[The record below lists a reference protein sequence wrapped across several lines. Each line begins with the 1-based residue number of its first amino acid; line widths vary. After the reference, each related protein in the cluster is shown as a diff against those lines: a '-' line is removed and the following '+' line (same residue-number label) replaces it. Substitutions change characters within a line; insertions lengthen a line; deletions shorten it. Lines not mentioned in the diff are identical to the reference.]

1 MKIKFY
7 ESVDDNLLKFAV
19 IISKSMGKWVFCKHS
34 ERDTFEIPGGHRE
47 PEESILDTARRELKE
62 ETGAIEFNIRP
73 VCVYSVTGKN
83 DVNKSGEETFGMLF
97 FSEIYSFEAEL
108 HSEMEKIV
116 FFDSQPAAMTY
127 PLIQPFLIE
136 EFEKRNK
143 MKTDVYECCPIFE
156 NDKYLLRFVSEDD
169 CNDLLK
175 VYSDVKAVPFFN
187 SDNCGG
193 DDFHYT
199 TEARMQEAIKYWIW
213 EYEQKGFVRWS
224 IVDKSRKEIIGT
236 IELFHRDE
244 KDYFTD
250 CGLLRLDVRSDYEI
264 ETEIH
269 KILSLVLRS
278 TFDMFTCSMIATK
291 IVPEAVE
298 RIKAVEKMSFEA
310 RDEKL
315 VGHDGTEY
323 GFYYALKEGDWFSN

>member
-1 MKIKFY
+1 M
-7 ESVDDNLLKFAV
+7 
-19 IISKSMGKWVFCKHS
+19 
-34 ERDTFEIPGGHRE
+34 
-47 PEESILDTARRELKE
+47 
-62 ETGAIEFNIRP
+62 
-73 VCVYSVTGKN
+73 
-83 DVNKSGEETFGMLF
+83 
-97 FSEIYSFEAEL
+97 
-108 HSEMEKIV
+108 
-116 FFDSQPAAMTY
+116 
-127 PLIQPFLIE
+127 
-136 EFEKRNK
+136 
-143 MKTDVYECCPIFE
+143 
-156 NDKYLLRFVSEDD
+156 
-169 CNDLLK
+169 
-175 VYSDVKAVPFFN
+175 
-187 SDNCGG
+187 
-193 DDFHYT
+193 
-199 TEARMQEAIKYWIW
+199 
-213 EYEQKGFVRWS
+213 
-224 IVDKSRKEIIGT
+224 DKSRKEIIGT

>member
-7 ESVDDNLLKFAV
+7 ESVDDDLLKFAV

-47 PEESILDTARRELKE
+47 PGESIIDTARRELKE

-83 DVNKSGEETFGMLF
+83 DVNKSGKETFGMLF
-97 FSEIYSFEAEL
+97 FAE
-108 HSEMEKIV
+108 IV
-116 FFDSQPAAMTY
+116 FFDSQPEAMTY
-127 PLIQPFLIE
+127 PLIQPVLIE

-199 TEARMQEAIKYWIW
+199 IEARMQEAIKYWIW
-213 EYEQKGFVRWS
+213 EYERKGFVRWS

-323 GFYYALKEGDWFSN
+323 EYYYVLRKREKTND